1 MTTERDPGSGST
13 IVGPSDAMRRLTEL
27 SHGAG

>member
-1 MTTERDPGSGST
+1 MTTEKDPGSGSV
-13 IVGPSDAMRRLTEL
+13 IVASGGATRRLTEL